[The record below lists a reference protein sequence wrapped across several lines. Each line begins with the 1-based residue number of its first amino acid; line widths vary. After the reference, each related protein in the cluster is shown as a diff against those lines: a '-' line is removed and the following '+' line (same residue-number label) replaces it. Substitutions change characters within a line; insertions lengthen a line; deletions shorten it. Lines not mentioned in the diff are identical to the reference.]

1 MKAALSIKTIMGLP
15 FIIKT
20 AKFINTL
27 RLPSAEEHVN
37 SPILVNLSCPSLL
50 INTNITSK
58 TLMAKYS
65 LLWFETSKNVA
76 KILYIDDYG
85 HVESSYCSYRANTH
99 EDNESAKCFM
109 G

>member
-1 MKAALSIKTIMGLP
+1 MGLP

-50 INTNITSK
+50 IN
-58 TLMAKYS
+58 KYS
-65 LLWFETSKNVA
+65 LLWFETSQNVA
-76 KILYIDDYG
+76 KILYIVDYG
-85 HVESSYCSYRANTH
+85 HVESSHWSYRANTH
-99 EDNESAKCFM
+99 EDNESAKCFNGLDDFFFM
-109 G
+109 D